1 MNPRLHTSAETGFT
15 LIEIAVSLFILTLI
29 ISALLGPMA
38 VQIEE
43 RQVRESE
50 RTMSEMLEAL
60 VGYAVTQTPPHLP
73 CPDRTSGGAGTP
85 NDTANDG
92 IEDFNTGTGA
102 CTATNGD
109 GNIPWATLG
118 VSPTDA
124 WGNRFRY
131 LVTPAFSNRSPA
143 TTMTLASAGTLK
155 VCASSPNSAICGGT
169 SYAADNV
176 PAVILSH
183 GKNGSGAMNASNNTQ
198 ISIAGAS
205 THETEN
211 AGGTYTDSVVS
222 KIRTNVAGQEFDDI
236 VVWLSPNV
244 LFNRL
249 VTANKL
255 P

>member
-1 MNPRLHTSAETGFT
+1 MKLRLNKNSGAGFT
-15 LIEIAVSLFILTLI
+15 LIEIAVSLFILTLV
-29 ISALLGPMA
+29 ISSLLGPMA

-43 RQVRESE
+43 RQVREAE
-50 RTMSEMLEAL
+50 RTMNEMLEAL

-73 CPDRTSGGAGTP
+73 CPDRTSGGAGTI

-143 TTMTLASAGTLK
+143 ITMTLASAGTLK

-169 SYAADNV
+169 TYVADNV

-183 GKNGSGAMNASNNTQ
+183 GKNGYGAMNGNSNTQ
-198 ISIAGAS
+198 ISTTGAS
-205 THETEN
+205 AHETEN
-211 AGGTYTDSVVS
+211 AEGTYVSSMVS
-222 KIRTNVAGQEFDDI
+222 KPRSSASGQEFDDV

-249 VTANKL
+249 ITANKL

>member
-1 MNPRLHTSAETGFT
+1 MKPRPHTSAETGFT
-15 LIEIAVSLFILTLI
+15 LIEIAVSLFILTLV

-50 RTMSEMLEAL
+50 RTMNEMLEAL
-60 VGYAVTQTPPHLP
+60 VGYAVTQTVPHLP

-118 VSPTDA
+118 VSATDV

-131 LVTPAFSNRSPA
+131 LVTPAFSNRVTA
-143 TTMTLASAGTLK
+143 MTLTSAGTLK
-155 VCASSPNSAICGGT
+155 VCAAAPTSATCGGT
-169 SYAADNV
+169 SYIADNV

-211 AGGTYTDSVVS
+211 AGGTYAGSVVS

-249 VTANKL
+249 VSANKL